1 MSGLIR
7 VIYASR
13 ASFATGTG
21 QGIEPEVAR
30 ILAQSRRNNARNQ
43 VVGAL
48 HFADGC
54 FLQCLEG
61 PADAVRGVL
70 RRVAGDSRHSDLKV
84 LREQAIQVA
93 GFRAWSMKFVPAAA
107 DVRDLLAGAGLDR
120 FDPYRFDAR
129 LLERFVALLQ
139 DAPTAAAEPAV
150 PADVAADASPAVE
163 AGSRPGR
170 PAQGHA
176 RGRDPAW
183 WALGLSMLALALAAV
198 ALIRSV

>member
-13 ASFATGTG
+13 ASFANGTG

-30 ILAQSRRNNARNQ
+30 ILAQSRRNNARDQ

-70 RRVAGDSRHSDLKV
+70 RRVAVDSRHSDLKV
-84 LREQAIQVA
+84 LREQPIQVA
-93 GFRAWSMKFVPAAA
+93 GFRDWSMKFVPAAA
-107 DVRDLLAGAGLDR
+107 DVRNLLADAGLDR
-120 FDPYRFDAR
+120 FEPYRFDAR
-129 LLERFVALLQ
+129 LLDRFMALLQ
-139 DAPTAAAEPAV
+139 DARTVTAEPAV
-150 PADVAADASPAVE
+150 PANLAAGALPAVQ
-163 AGSRPGR
+163 AGSR

-176 RGRDPAW
+176 PGRDPAW
-183 WALGLSMLALALAAV
+183 WALGLSVLALALAAV